1 LKEHFTIWNESKFEE
16 KKFILHPS
24 LISMK
29 ILLIFP
35 KIEHGVTTYRD
46 RGTVFARLFGNPSL
60 SLPQVAACTPP
71 GHEIRILNENFEDI
85 DFNEKWDLVGI
96 NSLTMTA
103 PHAYEIA
110 DRFRELGVKV
120 VLGGYHPTAMPEEA
134 KMHADSVVI
143 GEAEEPWPQVV
154 KDAEKGKLKEFYYG
168 SHVDPAKIPSPRLDL
183 VKYPPMTANVQASR
197 GCPNACEF
205 CSTTVFL
212 GRKVRTRPI
221 ETVIKEIEQIPNK
234 VIIFRDASMTLNTPY
249 SIKLFKAMKPLK
261 KKFIANA
268 NINIISKNEKFLKAA
283 KEAGCISFFVG
294 FESINPE
301 SLKEAHKI
309 SNKAEGYV
317 NAIKVVK
324 KYDIGIV
331 GGFIFGFDHD
341 TPEIFDTTRDAVL
354 SWEIDSAEFNIL
366 TPYPGTPLYDRLDKE
381 GRILTKDWSRYT
393 QAHVVYM
400 PKQMT
405 PKELLEGTKKVIKS
419 FYSPPEML
427 KRIYRSIITAKFAPY
442 SLSLPTINLA
452 MHRYY
457 KYEFFNGNDVDKLPP
472 NWT

>member
-1 LKEHFTIWNESKFEE
+1 
-16 KKFILHPS
+16 
-24 LISMK
+24 MK
-29 ILLIFP
+29 ILLVFP

-46 RGTVFARLFGNPSL
+46 KRTPFAKLFGNPSL

-71 GHEIRILNENFEDI
+71 GHEIRILNENFEKI
-85 DFNEKWDLVGI
+85 DFDEKWDLVGI
-96 NSLTMTA
+96 NVLTMTA
-103 PHAYEIA
+103 PHVYKISEE
-110 DRFRELGVKV
+110 FRRNGMKV
-120 VLGGYHPTAMPEEA
+120 VLGGYHPTALPEEA
-134 KMHADSVVI
+134 KQHADSVVV
-143 GEAEEPWPQVV
+143 GEAEEIWPQVV
-154 KDAEKGKLKEFYYG
+154 RDAEEGKLKSFYYG
-168 SHVDPAKIPSPRLDL
+168 SHVDPAKIPPPRRDL
-183 VKYPPMTANVQASR
+183 VKYPPLTEGIQASR

-205 CSTTVFL
+205 CATSVFL

-221 ETVIKEIEQIPNK
+221 EHVIEEMKKIPNK
-234 VIIFRDASMTLNTPY
+234 VLIFRDASMTLNTKY
-249 SIKLFKAMKPLK
+249 SIELFKAMKPLK

-268 NINIISKNEKFLKAA
+268 NINIISRNEKFLKAA

-294 FESINPE
+294 FESINPA

-309 SNKAEGYV
+309 SNKAEEYEK
-317 NAIKVVK
+317 AIKIVK

-341 TPEIFDTTRDAVL
+341 TPEIFDTTKDAVL

-366 TPYPGTPLYDRLDKE
+366 TPYPGTPLYDRFDKE
-381 GRILTKDWSRYT
+381 GRILTKDWSKYT

-419 FYSPPEML
+419 FYSMPETI
-427 KRIYRSIITAKFAPY
+427 KRIYKSMKMTKFAPY
-442 SLSLPTINLA
+442 SLSLPTINIA
-452 MHRYY
+452 MRRYY
-457 KYEFFNGNDVDKLPP
+457 KYEFFNGNDADKLPP

>member
-1 LKEHFTIWNESKFEE
+1 
-16 KKFILHPS
+16 
-24 LISMK
+24 MR
-29 ILLIFP
+29 ILLVFP
-35 KIEHGVTTYRD
+35 KIEHGVTTYHD
-46 RGTVFARLFGNPSL
+46 RNTPFAKLFGNPSL

-85 DFNEKWDLVGI
+85 DFSEHWDLVGI
-96 NSLTMTA
+96 NVLTMTA
-103 PHAYEIA
+103 PHVYRLSEK
-110 DRFRELGVKV
+110 FREYGMKV
-120 VLGGYHPTAMPEEA
+120 VLGGYHPTALPEEA
-134 KMHADSVVI
+134 KQHADSVVI
-143 GEAEEPWPQVV
+143 GEAEEIWPQVV
-154 KDAEKGKLKEFYYG
+154 HDAEKGKLKSFYYG
-168 SHVDPAKIPSPRLDL
+168 SHVDPAKIPPPRRDL
-183 VKYPPMTANVQASR
+183 VKYPPLTEGIQASR

-205 CSTTVFL
+205 CATSVFL

-221 ETVIKEIEQIPNK
+221 EHVIEEMKSIPNK
-234 VIIFRDASMTLNTPY
+234 VLIFRDASMTLNVKY
-249 SIKLFKAMKPLK
+249 SMELFKAMKPLK

-268 NINIISKNEKFLKAA
+268 NINIISRNEKFLRLA
-283 KEAGCISFFVG
+283 KEAGAISFFVG

-309 SNKAEGYV
+309 SNKAEMYEK
-317 NAIKVVK
+317 AIKVVK

-366 TPYPGTPLYDRLDKE
+366 TPYPGTPLYDRFDKE
-381 GRILTKDWSRYT
+381 GRILTKDWSKYT

-405 PKELLEGTKKVIKS
+405 PKELFDGTRKVIKS
-419 FYSPPEML
+419 FYSMPEMI
-427 KRIYRSIITAKFAPY
+427 KRIYRSLKMDKFAPY
-442 SLSLPTINLA
+442 SLSLPTINIA
-452 MHRYY
+452 MRRYY
-457 KYEFFNGNDVDKLPP
+457 KREFFNGNYKEKLPP